1 MIRHIVFWK
10 LKDTVEHPK
19 AASMA
24 RIKAEM
30 EALPALIPE
39 IGLLEVRLNLRSGDD
54 EFDLMLYSEFA
65 DAAALQVYMDHPA
78 HKAASSFVTPVRVG
92 RAIFDGES

>member
-10 LKDTVEHPK
+10 LQDSPEQPK

-30 EALPALIPE
+30 EALPAVIPE
-39 IGLLEVRLNLRSGDD
+39 IGHLEVCPNLRAGDD
-54 EFDLMLYSEFA
+54 EYDLMLYSEFA
-65 DAAALQVYMDHPA
+65 DAAALQVYQQHPA
-78 HKAASSFVTPVRVG
+78 HKAASAFVATVRIG
-92 RAIFDGES
+92 RALFDGEC